1 MTFIAPRSRD
11 RSRAAARR
19 RGQAL
24 PEFALIL
31 PVLALIFLSII
42 QLAFIFAAQ
51 VGITNAVREAARLA
65 AVTTP
70 TTTSLQAAS
79 NGAGVLSALTN
90 GTTGYLKKNVFA
102 YSTANL
108 STGAGTTQVCYVS
121 FIDSANKPAV
131 KVKVDVVYRH
141 ALFIPLIGA
150 ILDGIDGTSGDGF
163 RVSASEEMR
172 VENDELA
179 SLVPFGPTCAS

>member
-1 MTFIAPRSRD
+1 MVRRSTRRD
-11 RSRAAARR
+11 GAVRR

-24 PEFALIL
+24 PEFALVL

-42 QLAFIFAAQ
+42 QIAFIFAAQ

-70 TTTSLQAAS
+70 TTTSGQAS
-79 NGAGVLSALTN
+79 TNGAGVLSALTN
-90 GTTGYLKKNVFA
+90 GTTGYLKRNVFA
-102 YSTANL
+102 YSAANL
-108 STGAGTTQVCYVS
+108 SSGAGATQVCYES
-121 FIDSANKPAV
+121 FTDSAGNPAV
-131 KVKVDVVYRH
+131 KVKVDATYRH
-141 ALFIPLIGA
+141 SLFIPLIGA

-172 VENDELA
+172 VENDGQA
-179 SLVPFGPTCAS
+179 SLAAFGPTCAF